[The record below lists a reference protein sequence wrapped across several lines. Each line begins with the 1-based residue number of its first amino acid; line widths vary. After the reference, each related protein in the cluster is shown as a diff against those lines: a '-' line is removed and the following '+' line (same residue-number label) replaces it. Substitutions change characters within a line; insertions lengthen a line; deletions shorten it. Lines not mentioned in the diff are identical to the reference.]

1 MKYRVV
7 SIRPVGDI
15 VVDEIEADSIEQARY
30 KFYMINPNSDITK
43 IEEKVLDPI
52 SPESER
58 KVFEETRW

>member
-58 KVFEETRW
+58 KVFEETR